1 MKIDKNIIETI
12 GNTPMVDISNISP
25 NGVKIF
31 AKLESFNPAGSIKDR
46 VAKYLIQDAEEQGK
60 LIDGSTIIEPTSGNT
75 GIALAMI
82 SRVKGYKLKVVMPD
96 NVSDERK
103 SVLLSLGAEII
114 YSDGEQ
120 GTNGAIRL
128 AEKIAE
134 ENPDYFMPYQYGN
147 EANPRAHYETT
158 GPEII
163 EQLPDIDVFV
173 AGLGTGGTL
182 MGVGKA
188 LKEYNKNIK
197 VVAAAPHPEEVVPAL
212 RSIEHGFI
220 PPILDLEKLD
230 SRILVGE
237 EESFYW
243 TKMLMESCGI
253 FAGVSCG
260 AVTAAALKVAKKIKT
275 GNIVIII
282 ADSGERY
289 LSSKLW
295 EMDYKDIKEI
305 GEQKIWW

>member
-114 YSDGEQ
+114 YSDGEE

>member
-46 VAKYLIQDAEEQGK
+46 VAKYLIQDAEEQDK

-295 EMDYKDIKEI
+295 DMDYKDIKEI

>member
-128 AEKIAE
+128 AEKIGE

>member
-120 GTNGAIRL
+120 GTNGAISL

>member
-1 MKIDKNIIETI
+1 M
-12 GNTPMVDISNISP
+12 
-25 NGVKIF
+25 F
-31 AKLESFNPAGSIKDR
+31 
-46 VAKYLIQDAEEQGK
+46 QDAEEQGK

>member
-1 MKIDKNIIETI
+1 MSINKNIIETI
-12 GNTPMVDISNISP
+12 GNTPMVDVSDISP
-25 NGVKIF
+25 NEVKIF
-31 AKLESFNPAGSIKDR
+31 AKLENFNPAGSIKDR
-46 VAKYLIQDAEEQGK
+46 VAKYLIESAEEQGLLSK
-60 LIDGSTIIEPTSGNT
+60 GATIIEPTSGNT
-75 GIALAMI
+75 GIALAML
-82 SRVKGYKLKVVMPD
+82 SKAKGYKLKAVMPD

-103 SVLLSLGAEII
+103 SMLLSLGAEII
-114 YSDGEQ
+114 FSDGEQ

-128 AEKIAE
+128 AEKISE

-163 EQLPDIDVFV
+163 KQLPGIDVFV

-182 MGVGKA
+182 MGAGKA
-188 LKEYNKNIK
+188 LKEHNENIK
-197 VVAAAPHPEEVVPAL
+197 IVAAAPHPEEVVPGL

-243 TKMLMESCGI
+243 TKMLMEKCGV

-260 AVTAAALKVAKKIKT
+260 AVTAAAIKVAKKIKE

-289 LSSKLW
+289 LSSRLW
-295 EMDYKDIKEI
+295 ELSYEEIKETV
-305 GEQKIWW
+305 EQKIWW

>member
-295 EMDYKDIKEI
+295 DMDYKDIKEI

>member
-120 GTNGAIRL
+120 GTNGAISL

-158 GPEII
+158 GPEIWD
-163 EQLPDIDVFV
+163 QTKGTIDGFV
-173 AGLGTGGTL
+173 CASGTGGTIG
-182 MGVGKA
+182 GVSNY
-188 LKEYNKNIK
+188 LKEKNI
-197 VVAAAPHPEEVVPAL
+197 
-212 RSIEHGFI
+212 
-220 PPILDLEKLD
+220 ILK
-230 SRILVGE
+230 
-237 EESFYW
+237 
-243 TKMLMESCGI
+243 
-253 FAGVSCG
+253 
-260 AVTAAALKVAKKIKT
+260 
-275 GNIVIII
+275 
-282 ADSGERY
+282 
-289 LSSKLW
+289 
-295 EMDYKDIKEI
+295 
-305 GEQKIWW
+305 

>member
-103 SVLLSLGAEII
+103 SVLLSLGTEII

>member
-1 MKIDKNIIETI
+1 MECLQLKGNYAKNIVETI
-12 GNTPMVDISNISP
+12 GNTPLIEISEISP
-25 NGVKIF
+25 NSAKIF
-31 AKLESFNPAGSIKDR
+31 AKLESSNPAGSIKDR
-46 VAKYLIQDAEEQGK
+46 VAKYLIESAEKNGNIK
-60 LIDGSTIIEPTSGNT
+60 KGSTIIEPTSGNT

-82 SRVKGYKLKVVMPD
+82 SKVKGYNMIAVMPD

-103 SVLLSLGAEII
+103 SLLSSLGAEII
-114 YSDGEQ
+114 FSKGEE

-128 AEKIAE
+128 AQEIDK
-134 ENPDYFMPYQYGN
+134 NNNDYFMPYQYGN
-147 EANPRAHYETT
+147 EANPRAHYETM

-163 EQLPDIDVFV
+163 KQMPEIDVFV

-188 LKEYNKNIK
+188 LKEYNENIK
-197 VVAAAPHPEEVVPAL
+197 IVAAAPHPEEVVPAL

-243 TKMLMESCGI
+243 TKELMDKCGV

-260 AVTAAALKVAKKIKT
+260 AVTAAAVKV
-275 GNIVIII
+275 
-282 ADSGERY
+282 
-289 LSSKLW
+289 
-295 EMDYKDIKEI
+295 
-305 GEQKIWW
+305 

>member
-46 VAKYLIQDAEEQGK
+46 VAKYLIQDAEEQDK

-114 YSDGEQ
+114 YSNGEE

>member
-31 AKLESFNPAGSIKDR
+31 AKLESFNPGGSIKDR

-120 GTNGAIRL
+120 GTNGAISL

-134 ENPDYFMPYQYGN
+134 ENPDYFMPYQYEN

>member
-1 MKIDKNIIETI
+1 MKNNILQTI
-12 GNTPMVDISNISP
+12 GNTPLVNISEISP
-25 NGVKIF
+25 NKVKIY
-31 AKLESFNPAGSIKDR
+31 AKLESANPAGSIKDR
-46 VAKYLIQDAEEQGK
+46 VAKYLIESAEKNGDIK
-60 LIDGSTIIEPTSGNT
+60 KGSTIIEPTSGNT

-82 SRVKGYKLKVVMPD
+82 SKVKGYNMIAVMPD

-103 SVLLSLGAEII
+103 SLLSSLGAEII
-114 YSDGEQ
+114 FSNGKD

-128 AEKIAE
+128 AQEIDKNN
-134 ENPDYFMPYQYGN
+134 ENYFMPYQYGN

-163 EQLPDIDVFV
+163 KQMPEINVFV

-188 LKEYNKNIK
+188 LKEYNQDIK

-243 TKMLMESCGI
+243 TKALMDKCGV

-260 AVTAAALKVAKKIKT
+260 AVTAAAIKVAKKL
-275 GNIVIII
+275 
-282 ADSGERY
+282 RQ
-289 LSSKLW
+289 
-295 EMDYKDIKEI
+295 EI
-305 GEQKIWW
+305 LF

>member
-134 ENPDYFMPYQYGN
+134 ENRDYFMPYQYGN

>member
-103 SVLLSLGAEII
+103 SVLLSLGTEII

-134 ENPDYFMPYQYGN
+134 ENTSIKF
-147 EANPRAHYETT
+147 E
-158 GPEII
+158 
-163 EQLPDIDVFV
+163 
-173 AGLGTGGTL
+173 
-182 MGVGKA
+182 GVPS
-188 LKEYNKNIK
+188 N
-197 VVAAAPHPEEVVPAL
+197 
-212 RSIEHGFI
+212 
-220 PPILDLEKLD
+220 
-230 SRILVGE
+230 
-237 EESFYW
+237 
-243 TKMLMESCGI
+243 
-253 FAGVSCG
+253 
-260 AVTAAALKVAKKIKT
+260 
-275 GNIVIII
+275 
-282 ADSGERY
+282 
-289 LSSKLW
+289 
-295 EMDYKDIKEI
+295 
-305 GEQKIWW
+305 

>member
-1 MKIDKNIIETI
+1 MQKNIVETI
-12 GNTPMVDISNISP
+12 GNTPLIDISEISP
-25 NGVKIF
+25 NNAKIF
-31 AKLESFNPAGSIKDR
+31 AKLESSNPAGSIKDR
-46 VAKYLIQDAEEQGK
+46 VAKYLIESAEKKGNLK
-60 LIDGSTIIEPTSGNT
+60 KGATIIEPTSGNT

-82 SRVKGYKLKVVMPD
+82 SKVKGYNMIAVMPD

-103 SVLLSLGAEII
+103 SLLSSLGAEII
-114 YSDGEQ
+114 FSNGEE

-128 AEKIAE
+128 AKEIDK
-134 ENPDYFMPYQYGN
+134 NNDDYFMPYQYGN

-163 EQLPDIDVFV
+163 KQMPEIDVFV

-188 LKEYNKNIK
+188 LKEYNEKIK
-197 VVAAAPHPEEVVPAL
+197 IVAAAPHPEEVVPAL

-243 TKMLMESCGI
+243 TKELMDKCGV

-260 AVTAAALKVAKKIKT
+260 AVTAAAVKVAKKIKK
-275 GNIVIII
+275 GNIVLII

-289 LSSKLW
+289 LSSRLW
-295 EMDYKDIKEI
+295 DMEYKEIKEI

>member
-1 MKIDKNIIETI
+1 MKNNILQTI
-12 GNTPMVDISNISP
+12 GNTPLVDISEISP
-25 NGVKIF
+25 NNAKIY
-31 AKLESFNPAGSIKDR
+31 AKLESANPAGSIKDR
-46 VAKYLIQDAEEQGK
+46 VAKYLVESAEKNGDIRK
-60 LIDGSTIIEPTSGNT
+60 GSTIIEPTSGNT

-82 SRVKGYKLKVVMPD
+82 SKVKGYNMIAVMPD

-103 SVLLSLGAEII
+103 SLLSSLGAEII
-114 YSDGEQ
+114 FSNGED

-128 AEKIAE
+128 AQEIDKNNE
-134 ENPDYFMPYQYGN
+134 DYFMPYQYGN

-163 EQLPDIDVFV
+163 KQMPEIDVFV

-188 LKEYNKNIK
+188 LKEYNQDIK

-243 TKMLMESCGI
+243 TKMLMEKCGV

-260 AVTAAALKVAKKIKT
+260 AVTAAAIKVAKKIKE

-295 EMDYKDIKEI
+295 ELSYEEIKETV
-305 GEQKIWW
+305 EQKIWW

>member
-1 MKIDKNIIETI
+1 MTKRKTNEQKRDEAFFNAKFEEAKQADNLDIFYRNLRNELKNSTDPVYSKPERRDFVKRLKAKMRGKGQTVLPAIISELKSIITKPGGKAYTLEDIGDMKLA
-12 GNTPMVDISNISP
+12 SL
-25 NGVKIF
+25 
-31 AKLESFNPAGSIKDR
+31 A
-46 VAKYLIQDAEEQGK
+46 
-60 LIDGSTIIEPTSGNT
+60 EPT
-75 GIALAMI
+75 
-82 SRVKGYKLKVVMPD
+82 P
-96 NVSDERK
+96 
-103 SVLLSLGAEII
+103 
-114 YSDGEQ
+114 
-120 GTNGAIRL
+120 
-128 AEKIAE
+128 IAE

>member
-128 AEKIAE
+128 AEKIDE

>member
-12 GNTPMVDISNISP
+12 GHTPMVDISNISP

-120 GTNGAIRL
+120 GTNGAIRP
-128 AEKIAE
+128 AEKIGE

-147 EANPRAHYETT
+147 EANPRAHYETR

>member
-46 VAKYLIQDAEEQGK
+46 VAKYLIQDAEEQDK

>member
-114 YSDGEQ
+114 YSNGEE

>member
-1 MKIDKNIIETI
+1 MNISNNVIETI
-12 GNTPMVDISNISP
+12 GNTPMIDISKISP
-25 NGVKIF
+25 NKVKIF
-31 AKLESFNPAGSIKDR
+31 AKLESSNPSGSIKDR
-46 VAKYLIQDAEEQGK
+46 VAKYLIESAEKKG
-60 LIDGSTIIEPTSGNT
+60 LISRGSTIIEPTSGNT

-82 SRVKGYKLKVVMPD
+82 SRIKDYKMKAVMPD

-103 SVLLSLGAEII
+103 SMLLSLGAEII
-114 YSDGEQ
+114 FSKGAE
-120 GTNGAIRL
+120 GTNGAIKL
-128 AEKIAE
+128 AEKISK
-134 ENPDYFMPYQYGN
+134 ENKDYYMPYQYGN
-147 EANPRAHYETT
+147 EGNPRSHYETT

-163 EQLPDIDVFV
+163 KQLPEIDVFV

-182 MGVGKA
+182 MGVGTA
-188 LKEYNKNIK
+188 LKEYNAEIK
-197 VVAAAPHPEEVVPAL
+197 IVAAAPHPEEVVPAL

-220 PPILDLEKLD
+220 PPILDLDKLD

-243 TKMLMESCGI
+243 TKMLMEKCGV
-253 FAGVSCG
+253 FAGVSSG
-260 AVTAAALKVAKKIKT
+260 AVTSAAVKVAKKIEK

-295 EMDYKDIKEI
+295 EMDYEEIKERRDP
-305 GEQKIWW
+305 KIWW

>member
-1 MKIDKNIIETI
+1 MQKNILETI
-12 GNTPMVDISNISP
+12 GNTPLIDISEISP
-25 NGVKIF
+25 NNVKIF
-31 AKLESFNPAGSIKDR
+31 AKLESANPAGSIKDR
-46 VAKYLIQDAEEQGK
+46 VAKYLIESAEKNGNIK
-60 LIDGSTIIEPTSGNT
+60 KGSTIIEPTSGNT

-82 SRVKGYKLKVVMPD
+82 SKVKGYNMIAVMPD

-103 SVLLSLGAEII
+103 SLLSSLGAEII
-114 YSDGEQ
+114 FSNGDE
-120 GTNGAIRL
+120 GTNGAIKL
-128 AEKIAE
+128 AQEIDK
-134 ENPDYFMPYQYGN
+134 NNDDYFMPYQYGN

-163 EQLPDIDVFV
+163 KQMPDLNVFV

-188 LKEYNKNIK
+188 LKEYNDNIK
-197 VVAAAPHPEEVVPAL
+197 IVAAAPHPEEVVPAL

-243 TKMLMESCGI
+243 TKELMDKCGV

-260 AVTAAALKVAKKIKT
+260 AVTAAAVKVAKKIEK
-275 GNIVIII
+275 GNIVLII

-289 LSSKLW
+289 LSSRLW
-295 EMDYKDIKEI
+295 DMEYNEIKEI
-305 GEQKIWW
+305 GDQKIWW